1 MSNLDILIPFS
12 LPPAEMAPDLI
23 RELKVPALA
32 TLLARGK
39 SRRDMT
45 FDAFSRALPHEIWLA
60 RRFGIAQRLI
70 IGGSPPVALA
80 AMQAHGLTPPP
91 GVWFLLQPA
100 HLHIARDHLVLTDQR
115 QLSLPEQE
123 SRALFDAAKPLFDE
137 FDNSLQYG
145 DANTWFVRADAW
157 HALQTSTMDAACGHN
172 IDIWMPKGEGERDW
186 RKLQNEIQMQWHAHP
201 VNEAREM
208 RGLKP
213 VNSIWLWGGTPAT
226 MEQAPTDYKEAF
238 NLPGWSNALGQFV
251 TRQFHD
257 CAASEVIAA
266 APQKGLLILDAL
278 IEPALA
284 SDWSTWLERFHE
296 LEAHW
301 FYPLL
306 AALKESKIDGLS
318 LNLSHGSHMVESTT
332 GKHSLRKFWVKPSLA
347 KLLS

>member
-12 LPPAEMAPDLI
+12 LPPSEMAPDLL
-23 RELKVPALA
+23 RELKIPAFA

-39 SRRDMT
+39 TQRDAT

-60 RRFGIAQRLI
+60 RRFGLEARLA

-80 AMQAHGLTPPP
+80 AMQAHGLGAAP

-115 QLSLPEQE
+115 QLALPEHE
-123 SRALFDAAKPLFDE
+123 SRALFDAAKFLFDE
-137 FDNSLQYG
+137 FDKPLLYG
-145 DANTWFVRADAW
+145 DANTWFIRADLW

-186 RKLQNEIQMQWHAHP
+186 RKLQNEIQMLWHTHP
-201 VNEAREM
+201 VNEAREA

-213 VNSIWLWGGTPAT
+213 VNSAWLWGGTPAT
-226 MEQAPTDYKEAF
+226 MEAARREYTESF

-251 TRQFHD
+251 TSQFHASAVAD
-257 CAASEVIAA
+257 VLAAK
-266 APQKGLLILDAL
+266 PQKGLLVLDSL

-284 SDWSTWLERFHE
+284 SDWSTWLDRLHV
-296 LEAHW
+296 LENHW
-301 FYPLL
+301 FSPLL
-306 AALKESKIDGLS
+306 AALGDSRIDSLS
-318 LNLSHGSHMVESTT
+318 LILSHGTQVVESTA
-332 GKHSLRKFWVKPSLA
+332 GKHTLRKFWVKPSLA
-347 KLLS
+347 KLLP